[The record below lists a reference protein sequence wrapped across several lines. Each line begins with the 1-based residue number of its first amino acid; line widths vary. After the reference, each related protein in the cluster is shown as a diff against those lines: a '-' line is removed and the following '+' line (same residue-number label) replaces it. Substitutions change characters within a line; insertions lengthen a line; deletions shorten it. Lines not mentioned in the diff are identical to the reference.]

1 MLGRFPQEALSE
13 PLQAPQPL
21 KAQKVLGPKAV
32 PQGQA
37 QG

>member
-13 PLQAPQPL
+13 PLQAPEAL
-21 KAQKVLGPKAV
+21 KAQVLGPEAV

>member
-13 PLQAPQPL
+13 PLQAAQPL

-32 PQGQA
+32 PQDQA